1 MGLLKRAHVRGLNF
15 GLIRNGLIAYPSA
28 KFANEV
34 ADAVADEIPEEEAP
48 EMTDHTG
55 MTAAEVAPIL
65 QKLVEVAQEIAAKT
79 GSARDLD
86 LNKVAADANLD
97 IVKLAYAHAD
107 RCIEKAALESG
118 TNNPG
123 SGPAEHPQVTSEGE
137 TDAQKNPSSAVVG
150 PKGSTSLDTSAGAVG
165 SQSVRPNQPGTQE
178 SPAPTTLAD
187 VKISSLLA
195 KLSTDGTLPQSG
207 GRQDLSTN
215 AHMGKNMV
223 VPQGTT
229 HSTTPHVPVPL
240 KKHPAA
246 PQPPVSNELQS
257 DVKKTAAQLLS
268 TPEGRQIL
276 NTLAEQQKQ
285 AAQNE
290 ELDIATNILV
300 NALQRQQ
307 AAQ

>member
-1 MGLLKRAHVRGLNF
+1 
-15 GLIRNGLIAYPSA
+15 
-28 KFANEV
+28 
-34 ADAVADEIPEEEAP
+34 
-48 EMTDHTG
+48 

-79 GSARDLD
+79 GSARDLG
-86 LNKVAADANLD
+86 LNKVSADANLD

-123 SGPAEHPQVTSEGE
+123 SGPAEHSQVTSEGE

-150 PKGSTSLDTSAGAVG
+150 PKGSTSLDVSAGMIG
-165 SQSVRPNQPGTQE
+165 SQSVRPNQPGTQD

-195 KLSTDGTLPQSG
+195 KLSTDGTLPQGG

-215 AHMGKNMV
+215 AHMKRLV
-223 VPQGTT
+223 VPQGMT

-246 PQPPVSNELQS
+246 PQPTVSNEIQA
-257 DVKKTAAQLLS
+257 DVKKTAAQLLA
-268 TPEGRQIL
+268 TPEGRQII

-290 ELDIATNILV
+290 ELDIATNILI
-300 NALQRQQ
+300 NALQQ
-307 AAQ
+307 AQ

>member
-15 GLIRNGLIAYPSA
+15 GLIRNGLVSYPSA

-34 ADAVADEIPEEEAP
+34 ADAVADNVEDTEAP
-48 EMTDHTG
+48 EMTDGSG

-79 GSARDLD
+79 GSARDLG
-86 LNKVAADANLD
+86 LNKVSADANLN

-123 SGPAEHPQVTSEGE
+123 SGPAEHSQVTSEGE

-150 PKGSTSLDTSAGAVG
+150 PQGSTSLDVSAGMIG
-165 SQSVRPNQPGTQE
+165 SQSVRPNQPGTQD

-195 KLSTDGTLPQSG
+195 KLSADGTLPQGG

-215 AHMGKNMV
+215 AHMKRLV
-223 VPQGTT
+223 VPQGMT

-246 PQPPVSNELQS
+246 PQPHVSNEIQA

-268 TPEGRQIL
+268 TPEGRQII

-290 ELDIATNILV
+290 ELDIATNILI
-300 NALQRQQ
+300 NALQN
-307 AAQ
+307 AQ

>member
-34 ADAVADEIPEEEAP
+34 ADAVADNVEDTEAP
-48 EMTDHTG
+48 EMTDGAG

-79 GSARDLD
+79 GSARDLG
-86 LNKVAADANLD
+86 LNKVSADANLD

-107 RCIEKAALESG
+107 RCIQKAALESG

-123 SGPAEHPQVTSEGE
+123 SGPAEHSQVTSEGE

-150 PKGSTSLDTSAGAVG
+150 PQGSTSLDVSAGMVG
-165 SQSVRPNQPGTQE
+165 SQSVRPNQPGTQD

-187 VKISSLLA
+187 VKISALLA
-195 KLSTDGTLPQSG
+195 KLSADGTLPQGG
-207 GRQDLSTN
+207 GRQDLNTN
-215 AHMGKNMV
+215 AHMKRVV

-246 PQPPVSNELQS
+246 PQPAIGNDLQA

-268 TPEGRQIL
+268 TPEGRQII

-290 ELDIATNILV
+290 ELDIATGIILT
-300 NALQRQQ
+300 ALQQQ
-307 AAQ
+307 HAAQ